1 MCDGVNN
8 EVGFDHSVV
17 HSVFPVFSGP
27 DKNALYSHQHQTAAA
42 SLVILGSS
50 QESRVTL

>member
-8 EVGFDHSVV
+8 AAGFDHRVV
-17 HSVFPVFSGP
+17 YSVFPVFSGP
-27 DKNALYSHQHQTAAA
+27 DKNALYSQQHQTAAA